1 MLLTVRDE
9 GVGMAA
15 VLLPRVFDLFVQGER
30 GGARSQG
37 GLGIGLTLAH
47 RLAELHDG
55 RLDAHSHGDGQ
66 GSTFTLT
73 LPGIEP
79 VSEIEQATLPA
90 NTCAV
95 RRLEVLLVDDN
106 DDGRTMLR
114 QMLEGAGHRVT
125 EAVDGPQA
133 LDRAIAGAFDVAL
146 IDIGL
151 PGLDGLEVAR
161 RLRRMG
167 PRLATTLLVAITGY
181 GAPQD
186 HARSR
191 AAGFDLHLVK
201 PVDGVDLLDQ
211 VQRLLRQAR

>member
-55 RLDAHSHGDGQ
+55 RLDAHSDGDGQ

-114 QMLEGAGHRVT
+114 QVLEGAGHRVT

-161 RLRRMG
+161 RLRHMG

-211 VQRLLRQAR
+211 VQRLLRQAG